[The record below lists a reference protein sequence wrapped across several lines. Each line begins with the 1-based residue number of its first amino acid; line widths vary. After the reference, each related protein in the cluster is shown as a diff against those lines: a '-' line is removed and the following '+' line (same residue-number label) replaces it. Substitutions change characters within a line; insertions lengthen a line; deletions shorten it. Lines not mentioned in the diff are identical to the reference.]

1 MGAVCRGVRLC
12 AGIAGLAACI
22 LGRPVAGFS
31 GGGVHIG
38 RDHRDRS

>member
-1 MGAVCRGVRLC
+1 VRLC
-12 AGIAGLAACI
+12 AGTGLAACI

-38 RDHRDRS
+38 T